1 MKGKVEIGEIE
12 QFLDQQGL
20 SFKPLKAE
28 LLDHLASDVERRMK
42 EGASFDIA
50 WDQVKEEIPSNH
62 FKSIQQ
68 LTMETIDSRF
78 RISRIFSNL
87 FLALM
92 IMGSLFKYLHL
103 PGAGILLMSSF
114 IALAISLLS
123 GSLSGLIINRGKR
136 GGVWLVTLVLG
147 VLLLLT
153 AYCFRILHLPGAEL
167 AAIVS
172 VGMLLVSVLGISIS
186 IRRHSGEE
194 NLLTFLHE
202 KYASSI
208 QRALIVLLSV
218 GVLFKVVTALAQGSD
233 FFVGDVTLILLI
245 YGAGIQLL
253 LYLWSAFEVSS
264 RQTLNIIL
272 IAVAATCLFLPIL
285 NFYIPFAPRMVMA
298 FTFYIL
304 AGYLIYQR
312 VDNVTIRPWFLLFAG
327 LNIVHFTVW
336 SLMKMEVLA
345 GDFQSILYSIPVTI
359 IFVVPFWL
367 LRKDKL
373 MLTYWI
379 LIFGAFALQFT
390 QNI

>member
-42 EGASFDIA
+42 DGASFDIA

-136 GGVWLVTLVLG
+136 GGVWLVTMTLG

-153 AYCFRILHLPGAEL
+153 AYCFRILHLPGVEL
-167 AAIVS
+167 AAFASVS
-172 VGMLLVSVLGISIS
+172 LLLISVVGITLSIQ
-186 IRRHSGEE
+186 RHSGDE

-202 KYASSI
+202 KYAPSI
-208 QRALIVLLSV
+208 QRALVVLLSV
-218 GVLFKVVTALAQGSD
+218 GVLFKVVTAVANGSD
-233 FFVGDVTLILLI
+233 FFVGDVTLILLL

-253 LYLWSAFEVSS
+253 LYLWSAFEESN

-272 IAVAATCLFLPIL
+272 IAISATCLFLPIL

-304 AGYLIYQR
+304 TGYLIYQR
-312 VDNVTIRPWFLLFAG
+312 VDNVTIKPWFMLFVG
-327 LNIVHFTVW
+327 LNIVHFALW
-336 SLMKMEVLA
+336 SLMKMEVLS
-345 GDFQSILYSIPVTI
+345 GDVQGILYSIPVTI
-359 IFVVPFWL
+359 IFAVPFWL
-367 LRKDKL
+367 FRKNKL
-373 MLTYWI
+373 MLTYWV
-379 LIFGAFALQFT
+379 LVFGAFALQFT

>member
-1 MKGKVEIGEIE
+1 MRTKLDIEEIE
-12 QFLDQQGL
+12 LFLDRQGL

-28 LLDHLASDVERRMK
+28 LLDHLISDVESRMRYG
-42 EGASFDIA
+42 ETFEIA
-50 WDQVKEEIPSNH
+50 WNQVKGEIPSNH
-62 FKSIQQ
+62 FKILQQ
-68 LTMETIDSRF
+68 QTMETIDTRF

-92 IMGSLFKYLHL
+92 IMGSFFKFMHL
-103 PGAGILLMSSF
+103 PGAGILLISSF

-123 GSLSGLIINRGKR
+123 GSLSGLIINRGKQ
-136 GGVWLVTLVLG
+136 GGIWLVTLVLG

-172 VGMLLVSVLGISIS
+172 VGLLLVSVLGITII

-208 QRALIVLLSV
+208 QRALVVLLSV
-218 GVLFKVVTALAQGSD
+218 GVLFKIVAAAKGSD

-253 LYLWSAFEVSS
+253 LFLWRAMAG
-264 RQTLNIIL
+264 NIQQSQNMVLTAICA
-272 IAVAATCLFLPIL
+272 ICLFLPIL

-304 AGYLIYQR
+304 SGYLIYQR

-327 LNIVHFTVW
+327 LNIVHFMGW
-336 SLMKMEVLA
+336 SLMKMEVLP
-345 GDFQSILYSIPVTI
+345 GDVQNILYSIPVAI

-367 LRKDKL
+367 FRKNKL
-373 MLTYWI
+373 MLTYWV
-379 LIFGAFALQFT
+379 LVFGAFALQFT